1 MRRRIT
7 YLVTSTLDLFA
18 ADILY
23 NKLCWTEHVLRN
35 LNNQLEDSHLR
46 NRYREIR
53 QLQWLLSD
61 CKVAVGD
68 YGLEVGAV
76 KSGYLKQLLTKE
88 YGGRIGLKE
97 PFQKNQN
104 EMVYDVAGGGS
115 YNDTALYAASI
126 HDKQRMQNLCSRLN
140 SKINETECVQWLA
153 RIDQLGEK
161 EDMSCTGSILELA
174 ETPPKRKHLDF
185 EKHSA

>member
-1 MRRRIT
+1 MVTLYIPRFEKTSKLLRIEQSSSWWGFKRHVPFLKDTNMRRRIT
-7 YLVTSTLDLFA
+7 YLVTSTLDPFA

-23 NKLCWTEHVLRN
+23 HKLCWTEHVLRN

-61 CKVAVGD
+61 CKVVVGD

-104 EMVYDVAGGGS
+104 EMVYDVVYG
-115 YNDTALYAASI
+115 LWSI
-126 HDKQRMQNLCSRLN
+126 SNGCR
-140 SKINETECVQWLA
+140 ICVVVYTQ
-153 RIDQLGEK
+153 
-161 EDMSCTGSILELA
+161 S
-174 ETPPKRKHLDF
+174 
-185 EKHSA
+185 